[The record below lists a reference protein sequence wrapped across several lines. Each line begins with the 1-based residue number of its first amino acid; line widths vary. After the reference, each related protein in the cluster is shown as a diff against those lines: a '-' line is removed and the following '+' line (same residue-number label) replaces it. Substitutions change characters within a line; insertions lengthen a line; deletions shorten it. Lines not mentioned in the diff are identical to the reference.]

1 MEPDEV
7 DDYDKSIEDILGKQE
22 TVGPGL
28 SEKVTRVLEKCLR
41 PALDEK
47 MAKEKRD
54 TYPRPGNVVN
64 LAVTRLNQE
73 IYKRISGE
81 RQWADKAMQ
90 QIKSFMVAGLT
101 AVGYQAELALKVWTW
116 VNGLKEEEKE
126 RLPLEKLQMAKAYVG
141 MMEAAIL
148 MTRAMGEVT
157 SLRRKI
163 IKNELIEP
171 YKSLVDDK
179 NPASPAWLAGDDVH
193 SAIRKAKENA
203 ALADKITAKS
213 N

>member
-116 VNGLKEEEKE
+116 VNGLK
-126 RLPLEKLQMAKAYVG
+126 G
-141 MMEAAIL
+141 G
-148 MTRAMGEVT
+148 GEGEITPGKVA
-157 SLRRKI
+157 
-163 IKNELIEP
+163 NG
-171 YKSLVDDK
+171 KSLCRDDGSGDSNDESYGGSYFSQEK
-179 NPASPAWLAGDDVH
+179 NH
-193 SAIRKAKENA
+193 KE
-203 ALADKITAKS
+203 
-213 N
+213 